1 MSNSRPDPEQKKRT
15 AGLKGR
21 LAIWGLF
28 GLLVILGFIAFRVWI
43 AQQASEAPAATG
55 VQSARGL
62 AGGDGSAIGRA
73 DYDDLLSRKAGIEM
87 SGMELARRA
96 EKRCIELDQELETLA
111 EELGESSWREAF
123 EKLSRD
129 HPPTREDVLE
139 TYRQEIERARLAV
152 LELDLVTLPERGV
165 TVTEIHNPAF
175 QQYFSLAMY
184 LDGRLAVTLGSSDVG
199 QDAGP
204 DKADAPSTETSESGG
219 DDESYLRNHCRICI
233 PPLAVH
239 EIYPGHHIAFERLAE
254 ILDDPSARRVIHRR
268 EGIYHEGWGLY
279 AEQLML
285 EQGYYDFSDQV
296 DSAKGRLGALRMLYL
311 RALRAWIDPL
321 LHSGDLDTAE
331 AERWY
336 QEKALMTPKAA
347 RSEVQRHLKDPV
359 MKASYFVGL
368 EQILQLRTMWRSEH
382 PEAPLKVFHD
392 QFLGRPRA
400 IPEVARTSFG
410 MELERPAR
418 ASRVADDEI
427 GGNAALGETD

>member
-1 MSNSRPDPEQKKRT
+1 MSNPQSDSEHHKTPT
-15 AGLKGR
+15 GLKR
-21 LAIWGLF
+21 RWAIWSLL
-28 GLLVILGFIAFRVWI
+28 GLLIMVGFVSLRAWI
-43 AQQASEAPAATG
+43 AEQDSDTPAAGAQAT
-55 VQSARGL
+55 RGL
-62 AGGDGSAIGRA
+62 PDGEGSPVGWAA
-73 DYDDLLSRKAGIEM
+73 YDELLSRKAGTEM
-87 SGMELARRA
+87 SGSALARRA
-96 EKRCIELDQELETLA
+96 ERRCVELDRELEALA
-111 EELGESSWREAF
+111 EQLRETSWREAF

-129 HPPTREDVLE
+129 HPPTREAVLE
-139 TYRQEIERARLAV
+139 TYRQEIERARSAV

-184 LDGRLAVTLGSSDVG
+184 LDGRLAVTLGSTNPDQDVSAEG
-199 QDAGP
+199 V
-204 DKADAPSTETSESGG
+204 GG
-219 DDESYLRNHCRICI
+219 TDDSYLRNHCRVCI

-279 AEQLML
+279 AEQLMW
-285 EQGYYDFSDQV
+285 EQGYYDSEEQ
-296 DSAKGRLGALRMLYL
+296 RLGALRMLYL

-321 LHSGDLDTAE
+321 LHGGELDRAE

-368 EQILQLRTMWRSEH
+368 EQILQLRAMWRTGN
-382 PEAPLKVFHD
+382 PEASLKVFHD
-392 QFLGRPRA
+392 QFLGRPRP
-400 IPEVARTSFG
+400 IPKVARTSFG
-410 MELERPAR
+410 LELERLEEGAPASHDG
-418 ASRVADDEI
+418 AGEEV
-427 GGNAALGETD
+427 GLGDAG